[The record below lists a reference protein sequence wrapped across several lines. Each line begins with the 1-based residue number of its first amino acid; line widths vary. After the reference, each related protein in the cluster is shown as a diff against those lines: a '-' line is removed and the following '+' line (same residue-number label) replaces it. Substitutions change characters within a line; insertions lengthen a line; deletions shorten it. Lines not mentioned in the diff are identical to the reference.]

1 MAEITAGL
9 GALAWA
15 GLVTLAAGI
24 APPDSPA
31 VVSSPTV
38 VSWDALVK
46 ESEAVCDVWIAGN
59 REVGESFGSGRMFV
73 SVPVVSTVATRQ
85 SLKGVCPERFEL
97 AWNFPDEDNG
107 LGSFGAEVILFLKSA
122 GVDRWELIGGR
133 QGNWLVERRRVHPLS
148 DEELPYISAASL
160 ENVRGAPKH
169 LVTKQKFQRKVEG
182 RSPEMIEMDAIL
194 LNDLIRWFAEMKSNE
209 DGDQRQEF
217 E

>member
-1 MAEITAGL
+1 MAAIAAGF

-15 GLVTLAAGI
+15 GLVTIGAGI
-24 APPDSPA
+24 APPDSPT
-31 VVSSPTV
+31 VVRSPTV
-38 VSWDALVK
+38 VSWDALVE
-46 ESEAVCDVWIAGN
+46 ESDAVCDVWIAGN
-59 REVGESFGSGRMFV
+59 REVGENFGSNRMFV
-73 SVPVVSTVATRQ
+73 SVPVVSTIATRQ

-97 AWNFPDEDNG
+97 AWSFPVEDNG

-133 QGNWLVERRRVHPLS
+133 PGNWLVERRRTHPLS
-148 DEELPYISAASL
+148 DEELPYISPASL

-169 LVTKQKFQRKVEG
+169 LVTKQEFQRKAEV
-182 RSPEMIEMDAIL
+182 RSSEMIEMDVIL
-194 LNDLIRWFAEMKSNE
+194 LRDLIRWFAEMKSNE